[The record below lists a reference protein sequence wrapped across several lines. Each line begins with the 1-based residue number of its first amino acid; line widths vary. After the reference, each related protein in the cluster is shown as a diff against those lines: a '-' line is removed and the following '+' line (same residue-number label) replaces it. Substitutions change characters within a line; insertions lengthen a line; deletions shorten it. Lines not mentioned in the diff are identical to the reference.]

1 MLYLELLT
9 LFSSFAVGKL
19 IDVPDSTKE
28 PEEGIICFPLPWYR
42 IAIFFLVNY
51 VAHAA
56 TIVPFPGQPT
66 LLGFLDFLTAV
77 FLPYS
82 GLWRGASLIWRSL
95 LFSGTRWNRVWN
107 QPGLRAKY
115 KEFTRCNPLEDAA
128 RAGAL
133 AVIVRSYKKW
143 FPRPNEVVKGS
154 TASLKR
160 IPDPQQRHGSGVDE
174 QLPLT
179 RGSTVSNGGSSTTLT
194 TQSRG
199 SSCHRGLGMPILPK
213 EMIESPIVDPGFGE
227 MRKVHGLV
235 HLPNEYTIAIL
246 PFDAKVEL
254 NGPGDQYRPYFAA
267 SQEPIP
273 RTYQRSIL
281 SSSYNVPRTLIAI
294 VQVFFAIYSL
304 TTPSNMAQIRK
315 YGFASFSLTVLPY
328 LVMSLTN
335 LFASLITPS
344 YPALYLVRSEEMDEA
359 ERRGARFDGVIG
371 SLDQSVTS
379 DDVFTATYTNSG
391 VKFDLP
397 GGNAIDESE
406 GAEYEFRPFSCSPF
420 ETSDDRKPV
429 AKHQVRWL
437 GFAFFLFLVLI
448 PLAVFGALTGFK
460 GKESSTLDQISMM
473 LWFGFDC
480 VYGLGVPKLRQLL
493 LRRFLKMSDPGSLP
507 FDRDSDFDRD
517 RRDPDFHGRYKK
529 SAKLY
534 AVFAFIIVFV
544 FCGPSVWGFISTV
557 NMLYD
562 WGSCFQLN

>member
-1 MLYLELLT
+1 MYLELLT

-28 PEEGIICFPLPWYR
+28 PEE
-42 IAIFFLVNY
+42 VNY

-66 LLGFLDFLTAV
+66 LLAFLDFLTAV

-107 QPGLRAKY
+107 QPGVRAKW
-115 KEFTRCNPLEDAA
+115 KEFTRRNPLEDAA

-133 AVIVRSYKKW
+133 AVIVRSYVKW
-143 FPRPNEVVKGS
+143 FPRPNEVVKCS
-154 TASLKR
+154 TASLTR
-160 IPDPQQRHGSGVDE
+160 IHNPQQRHGSGVGE
-174 QLPLT
+174 ELPMT
-179 RGSTVSNGGSSTTLT
+179 QGSTVSNGGSSTTLT

-199 SSCHRGLGMPILPK
+199 SSCNRGLGTPILPK

-235 HLPNEYTIAIL
+235 HLPNEYTVAIL
-246 PFDAKVEL
+246 PFDAKVEF
-254 NGPGDQYRPYFAA
+254 NGTGDQYRSYFAA
-267 SQEPIP
+267 SQAPIP

-281 SSSYNVPRTLIAI
+281 SSNYNVPRTLIAI

-397 GGNAIDESE
+397 GGNAIDESG

-420 ETSDDRKPV
+420 ETSDDREPV
-429 AKHQVRWL
+429 NKHQVL
-437 GFAFFLFLVLI
+437 
-448 PLAVFGALTGFK
+448 FGALTGFK

-480 VYGLGVPKLRQLL
+480 IYGLGVPKLRQLL
-493 LRRFLKMSDPGSLP
+493 LRRFLKMSNPGSLP

-517 RRDPDFHGRYKK
+517 PDFHGRYKK
-529 SAKLY
+529 SANWY

-544 FCGPSVWGFISTV
+544 FCGPSSPA
-557 NMLYD
+557 D
-562 WGSCFQLN
+562 WLGVSWRQAHSEAHETLSGIDRFRCVRRPAGHEYARAQPAARGSRKLADLCFK